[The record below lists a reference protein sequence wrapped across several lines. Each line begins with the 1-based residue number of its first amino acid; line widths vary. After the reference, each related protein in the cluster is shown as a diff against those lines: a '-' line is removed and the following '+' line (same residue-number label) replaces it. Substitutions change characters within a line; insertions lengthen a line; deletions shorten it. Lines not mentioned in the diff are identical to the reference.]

1 MNAFTQ
7 HLHDEGFTAAPEIA
21 EPGKFYRFR
30 SADKKSGKP
39 CYAMLFDDM
48 EGGIYGDFSTNDYR
62 VWQSRRMREMPY
74 EERQAL
80 EEAHRVKAAIA
91 LKMREDEYRRNAHK
105 AAEVFSNLLPAPED
119 HPYLVKKQIKPFGA
133 RITPDGRLCILAS
146 CFDGDGLA
154 PSTLQFIAA
163 DGEKRFMTGGKTG
176 GAFVTIDGDNTTI
189 YICEGYATGA
199 SINMATGC
207 TVIVAFNAGNLM
219 AVAKQ
224 ARAKAPTASIII
236 AADDDFLTVRP
247 PGHPK
252 AGEPWNPG
260 IESASEASAQIQASY
275 IVPAFKNRGALK
287 LTDFNDLHVTEGLSV
302 VLAQLSVK
310 SFALNLQDWTYNA
323 QGFNGEPEKREWLIR
338 GHFPLGQVS
347 VVASAG
353 GLGKSYMLLDLAHK
367 VALAKHDDFWGMF
380 SKTAFGKIEQ
390 FGTAV
395 YMSAE
400 DDRIEVHIRLSS
412 IDPDRRLY
420 NDGRGDKLIVIPCPS
435 TDMSC
440 RLFVSD
446 RDEVKPTKTWLEIV
460 QQLEQMPDLRMVAID
475 PIQALIAADMNN
487 PSHVQAISSELSRL
501 ATKTG
506 AAVIFAHHVK
516 KPNNAHPI
524 ETPADAKESI
534 RGTGAVVD
542 SVRSACVIWEPDST
556 TGNDICD
563 AIGVKYQPGIVA
575 RLAVVKSNGEA
586 QREVKTLVRAETGIL
601 VDRTQ
606 DYKMALGETS
616 DEARQDLMTAIA
628 SAHASGN
635 GLKIIGR
642 EGIYSR
648 REELS
653 PTLMKQQ
660 RKQLEQ
666 AVHDLIVDCKVAKD
680 ADGYLY
686 VT

>member
-80 EEAHRVKAAIA
+80 EEAHRLKAAIA

-105 AAEVFSNLLPAPED
+105 AAEVFSSLLPAPED

-199 SINMATGC
+199 SIHMATGC
-207 TVIVAFNAGNLM
+207 TVIVAFNAGNLI

-287 LTDFNDLHVTEGLSV
+287 LTDFNDLHVAEGLSV
-302 VLAQLSVK
+302 VLAQLSVE
-310 SFALNLQDWTYNA
+310 SFLVNLSDWTYDA
-323 QGFNGEPEKREWLIR
+323 QGFHGEPDKRSWLVR
-338 GHFPLGQVS
+338 GVFPMGQAS
-347 VVASAG
+347 LFASAG
-353 GLGKSYMLLDLAHK
+353 GLGKSYLMLDLAHK
-367 VALAKHDDFWGMF
+367 VALAKRDDFWQLHT
-380 SKTAFGKIEQ
+380 KTAFGKVEA
-390 FGTAV
+390 FGTAI
-395 YMSAE
+395 YISAE
-400 DDRIEVHIRLSS
+400 DDRIEVHSRLTS
-412 IDPDRRLY
+412 IDPDRLLHK
-420 NDGRGDKLIVIPCPS
+420 DGKGNQLIV
-435 TDMSC
+435 MSGPEMGISP
-440 RLFVSD
+440 RLFISD
-446 RDEVKPTKTWLEIV
+446 RDEVKPTKVWLEIV
-460 QQLEQMPDLRMVAID
+460 AQLQRMPDVSLIVLD

-487 PSHVQAISSELSRL
+487 PSHVQAISSELSRV
-501 ATKTG
+501 AAKTG
-506 AAVIFAHHVK
+506 AAVIFTHHVK

-524 ETPADAKESI
+524 QTPADAKESI
-534 RGTGAVVD
+534 RGSGALPD
-542 SVRSACVIWEPDST
+542 SVRSALVLWEPSQEE
-556 TGNDICD
+556 GQEICE
-563 AIGVKYQPGIVA
+563 AVGAKYLPGTVA
-575 RLAVVKSNGEA
+575 RMAVVKGNGET
-586 QREVKTLVRAETGIL
+586 QRDLTTLIRADSGIL
-601 VDRTQ
+601 VDRTN
-606 DYKMALGETS
+606 DYRMALGEITG
-616 DEARQDLMTAIA
+616 EAENVFLGVLLNAY
-628 SAHASGN
+628 SSGN
-635 GLKIIGR
+635 GFTITGKNGV
-642 EGIYSR
+642 YAR
-648 REELS
+648 REEF
-653 PTLMKQQ
+653 PPEFIHMTK
-660 RKQLEQ
+660 RKIEEMATELC
-666 AVHDLIVDCKVAKD
+666 AADKLTKD
-680 ADGYLY
+680 ADGLLKQP
-686 VT
+686 